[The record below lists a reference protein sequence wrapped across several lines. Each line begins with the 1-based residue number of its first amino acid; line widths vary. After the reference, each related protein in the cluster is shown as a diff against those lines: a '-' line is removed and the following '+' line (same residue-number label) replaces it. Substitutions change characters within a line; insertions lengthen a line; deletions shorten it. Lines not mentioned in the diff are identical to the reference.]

1 MDVVAGAALGTA
13 FNELYTVVVEVG
25 KGAIRFKP
33 TLKRLEST
41 LRRIGPTIKEISE
54 YNRLLDRPEEETAP
68 LISLMKEGETLVRK
82 CAKVRWW
89 HCCKKPPNTRRLRE
103 LEDRL
108 EEIIQV
114 DFMVFQCRDNK
125 EILHS
130 VKELDRKVSG
140 SNSQSSFSTA
150 AGGIPEPPAFTVGL
164 DVPREELKLKLLK
177 EDMQIIVLSAPGGCG
192 KTTLAKMLC
201 GDKDVKEKFKDNIFF
216 VTVSNTPNVKVIV
229 QKIYQHKGYPVPY
242 FQNDEDAINQMEQL
256 FKAIRAVPVLVVLD
270 DVWSGSEDLLQKF
283 ESRIPE
289 HKILVTSRFSFPRFN
304 STYKLKLLNDQDAMT
319 LFTSTALQHVGN
331 SYTPDDELVNKM
343 VKGCRGFPLAIKVIG
358 SALCGQP
365 EEIWK
370 TRMMELSD
378 GQSIFESDSNLLD
391 CLQISLDVLDRRTI
405 LRECFLDL
413 GSFPE
418 DQRIHVPALIDMW
431 TELYELDDDGVQT
444 VANIHKLSARN
455 LANLVV
461 TGEADGCYNEYYVTQ
476 HDLLRELA
484 IHLSS
489 QEPIELRKRLIMDL
503 SGNNLPKWWKEQ
515 KQQPISARL
524 LSIST
529 DETFSGWYDLQLPEV
544 EVLVLNF
551 CTKSYTLPD
560 FMLKIGKLKV
570 LVITNYGFWP
580 AKLIKFPLLCS
591 LSNLKSIRLEH
602 VLIPSLR
609 ETTVQLMNLKKV
621 SLVMCEIGE
630 AFENYGIQI
639 HDMFPNL
646 VEINIDY
653 CKDLVKLP
661 AQLCDIF
668 HLKKLSITNCHM
680 LSELPEEFGKL
691 ANLEML
697 RLRACA
703 GLLELPGSIGNL
715 HKLSFLDLSECFSIG
730 TVPEEMGELCNLRML
745 HMRGC
750 SSLCE
755 LPPSFEKLVSL
766 KGVICD
772 EETASLWDSI
782 HIPGL
787 QITVSKENVNLNFL
801 HNPQF

>member
-201 GDKDVKEKFKDNIFF
+201 GDKDVK
-216 VTVSNTPNVKVIV
+216 
-229 QKIYQHKGYPVPY
+229 
-242 FQNDEDAINQMEQL
+242 
-256 FKAIRAVPVLVVLD
+256 
-270 DVWSGSEDLLQKF
+270 
-283 ESRIPE
+283 
-289 HKILVTSRFSFPRFN
+289 
-304 STYKLKLLNDQDAMT
+304 
-319 LFTSTALQHVGN
+319 ALQHVGN